1 MKNQFKYF
9 LEDITEVDDKMKNKL
24 TILNSP
30 IDILNKKVFHLFN
43 LRKSKTSIKLCLF
56 IKINMK
62 IS

>member
-30 IDILNKKVFHLFN
+30 IDILNKKVNYFLN
-43 LRKSKTSIKLCLF
+43 
-56 IKINMK
+56 
-62 IS
+62 